1 MSKTIDAFVI
11 DPDHGV
17 IRVEVASDGSSIAP
31 FINGVVDG
39 WFDAVHPTFEHTS
52 GPLNIVGYVHDEG
65 LLLGL
70 KPNII
75 ASALFGRVLVGR
87 CVVVGT
93 LNPMGNYDGD
103 SHDVPS
109 GAIEVMA
116 WLDSAFQLWRD
127 SDVEWDGPSDD

>member
-1 MSKTIDAFVI
+1 MGKTIDAFVI
-11 DPDHGV
+11 DPEHGV
-17 IRVEVASDGSSIAP
+17 LRVEVVSDDSSIAP

-39 WFDAVHPTFEHTS
+39 WFDSVHPMHEHEL
-52 GPLNIVGYVHDEG
+52 GALNIVGYVHDEG

-70 KPNII
+70 QPNLI

-93 LNPMGNYDGD
+93 LNPDGEYDGD

-109 GAIEVMA
+109 NAIKVLA
-116 WLDSAFQLWRD
+116 WLDQAFQIWRD
-127 SDVEWDGPSDD
+127 SDNVEWAGPS